1 MNNATAASRLI
12 LRYGP
17 GINDYTV
24 LPMAFGMGIFNF
36 IGGQLTAMALGDIS
50 PSAASANIV
59 GALWNFA
66 TPIKSEGTEWL
77 SGPISFLVPDVGF
90 QQIYDLYENR
100 NAFGSQIYNARNEYS
115 TTPESELGREE
126 TGEVWKFIA
135 RGMNSLLGGTSTV
148 ESWADTQPEKPRYII
163 QQILGGAYGFGRD
176 IISLATDEAKPDQM
190 LANRIPII
198 KSFLGSGGEYVPMNK
213 FYKDYDELSA
223 IYAVYSAEEPD
234 IEAQI
239 ENEEK
244 FPVQADPS
252 VMEAFGEAKSALRK
266 ISEKNRNEEYA
277 SREEMVEERNEV
289 YKDFNRV
296 YAEVKREYGK

>member
-1 MNNATAASRLI
+1 
-12 LRYGP
+12 
-17 GINDYTV
+17 
-24 LPMAFGMGIFNF
+24 
-36 IGGQLTAMALGDIS
+36 
-50 PSAASANIV
+50 
-59 GALWNFA
+59 
-66 TPIKSEGTEWL
+66 
-77 SGPISFLVPDVGF
+77 
-90 QQIYDLYENR
+90 
-100 NAFGSQIYNARNEYS
+100 
-115 TTPESELGREE
+115 
-126 TGEVWKFIA
+126 
-135 RGMNSLLGGTSTV
+135 
-148 ESWADTQPEKPRYII
+148 
-163 QQILGGAYGFGRD
+163 
-176 IISLATDEAKPDQM
+176 
-190 LANRIPII
+190 
-198 KSFLGSGGEYVPMNK
+198 MNK

-296 YAEVKREYGK
+296 YAEVKREYGE